1 MNDSYAEAAV
11 KRKDTMLTMV
21 LRVFLVFLVFI
32 CFLLVTLQ
40 SGIFLVIGAI
50 LIVGIIY
57 VFPRLNIEY
66 EYIYCDGQLDFDKI
80 MGNSKRKTIKRID
93 FEQVEMMAPIG
104 SLSLDGYSRVQ
115 AKVKDFTSNRK
126 DVTPYVI
133 IAKDGPT
140 ITKYLFEPSAKML
153 ELIKMKY
160 SRKLSEQ

>member
-21 LRVFLVFLVFI
+21 LRVFLVFLIFM

-40 SGIFLVIGAI
+40 NGIFLMIGAV

-57 VFPRLNIEY
+57 IFPRLNIEY

-80 MGNSKRKTIKRID
+80 MGNSRRKTIKRID
-93 FEQVEMMAPIG
+93 FDEVEIMAPLG
-104 SLSLDGYSRVQ
+104 SHSLDGYSHVQ
-115 AKVKDFTSNRK
+115 SKVKDFTSNRK

-140 ITKYLFEPSAKML
+140 VTKYLFEPNAKML

-160 SRKLSEQ
+160 SRKISVQ

>member
-1 MNDSYAEAAV
+1 MNDAYAEVVV

-21 LRVFLVFLVFI
+21 LRVFLVFLVLI
-32 CFLLVTLQ
+32 SFLLITLQ
-40 SGIFLVIGAI
+40 NQIFLVIGAI

-57 VFPRLNIEY
+57 LFPRLNIEY

-93 FEQVEMMAPIG
+93 FEQVEVMAPLG
-104 SLSLDGYSRVQ
+104 SHSLDGYTYVQ
-115 AKVKDFTSNRK
+115 SKMKNFTSNRK
-126 DVTPYVI
+126 DITPYVV

-140 ITKYLFEPSAKML
+140 ITKYLFEPNAKMID
-153 ELIKMKY
+153 LIKMKY